1 MGMNFGGVI
10 INFFKFFIFLWLS
23 VNFFK
28 MAAITCANSRRAAD
42 WVHLSMLCVVWEK
55 GHCNDLYDHWVTWW
69 EGIAVEGSPN
79 SKACLLYCA
88 LTRMFLS
95 NAPSSFA
102 TGIVLQRFAII
113 GQRRHTR
120 GGQSLLMWRQWFC
133 FFRMFG
139 IVFLPA
145 QSGRCCHG
153 DSGSSW
159 LRSCRPSERR
169 QMENRHWTANP
180 SLLISASHRKAQ
192 DLQKNKQKTKNPRHT
207 HTQNTKHTSPCT
219 HTDTNPGIL
228 RLHQTSPRFL
238 LFIPPPVP
246 FSSAPTPPFLHQHSH
261 LPSHPADTH
270 SGSSETRLC
279 CVGPGRKW

>member
-1 MGMNFGGVI
+1 
-10 INFFKFFIFLWLS
+10 
-23 VNFFK
+23 
-28 MAAITCANSRRAAD
+28 
-42 WVHLSMLCVVWEK
+42 
-55 GHCNDLYDHWVTWW
+55 
-69 EGIAVEGSPN
+69 
-79 SKACLLYCA
+79 
-88 LTRMFLS
+88 MFLS

-192 DLQKNKQKTKNPRHT
+192 ELQKKKTKKQTP
-207 HTQNTKHTSPCT
+207 
-219 HTDTNPGIL
+219 DT
-228 RLHQTSPRFL
+228 HQTQSIPHDPHKQTATQPDYCCTKPHLAVFCL
-238 LFIPPPVP
+238 LLHLSP
-246 FSSAPTPPFLHQHSH
+246 FSSAPTPPFLHEHIH
-261 LPSHPADTH
+261 LP
-270 SGSSETRLC
+270 
-279 CVGPGRKW
+279 

>member
-1 MGMNFGGVI
+1 
-10 INFFKFFIFLWLS
+10 
-23 VNFFK
+23 
-28 MAAITCANSRRAAD
+28 
-42 WVHLSMLCVVWEK
+42 
-55 GHCNDLYDHWVTWW
+55 
-69 EGIAVEGSPN
+69 
-79 SKACLLYCA
+79 
-88 LTRMFLS
+88 MFLS

-113 GQRRHTR
+113 GRRRHTR

-169 QMENRHWTANP
+169 RMENRHWTANP

-192 DLQKNKQKTKNPRHT
+192 DLQKNKPQINIIHRVHLTIHAHRHE
-207 HTQNTKHTSPCT
+207 HRHTSP
-219 HTDTNPGIL
+219 
-228 RLHQTSPRFL
+228 RLPLFTPPLAPL
-238 LFIPPPVP
+238 LLCSNSSIPPSALPP
-246 FSSAPTPPFLHQHSH
+246 SLTSSRHIQWKQW
-261 LPSHPADTH
+261 D
-270 SGSSETRLC
+270 
-279 CVGPGRKW
+279 

>member
-1 MGMNFGGVI
+1 
-10 INFFKFFIFLWLS
+10 
-23 VNFFK
+23 
-28 MAAITCANSRRAAD
+28 
-42 WVHLSMLCVVWEK
+42 
-55 GHCNDLYDHWVTWW
+55 
-69 EGIAVEGSPN
+69 
-79 SKACLLYCA
+79 
-88 LTRMFLS
+88 MFLS

-113 GQRRHTR
+113 GRRRHTR
-120 GGQSLLMWRQWFC
+120 GGLSLLMWRQWFC

-169 QMENRHWTANP
+169 RMENRHWTANP

-192 DLQKNKQKTKNPRHT
+192 ELQKNKQTPD
-207 HTQNTKHTSPCT
+207 TQPDTKHTSPST
-219 HTDTNPGIL
+219 HTDTNTG
-228 RLHQTSPRFL
+228 RLLFHQTSPRLL
-238 LFIPPPVP
+238 LFTPPPVP
-246 FSSAPTPPFLHQHSH
+246 FSYAPTPPFLHQHIH
-261 LPSHPADTH
+261 LPSHPADTY

-279 CVGPGRKW
+279 CVGPKRNW

>member
-1 MGMNFGGVI
+1 
-10 INFFKFFIFLWLS
+10 
-23 VNFFK
+23 
-28 MAAITCANSRRAAD
+28 
-42 WVHLSMLCVVWEK
+42 
-55 GHCNDLYDHWVTWW
+55 
-69 EGIAVEGSPN
+69 
-79 SKACLLYCA
+79 
-88 LTRMFLS
+88 MFLS

-102 TGIVLQRFAII
+102 TGIVSQRFAII
-113 GQRRHTR
+113 GRRRHTR

-169 QMENRHWTANP
+169 RMENRHWTANP

-192 DLQKNKQKTKNPRHT
+192 ELQKKQTPDT
-207 HTQNTKHTSPCT
+207 HQTQSTPHHSRRQTRTQADYCS
-219 HTDTNPGIL
+219 
-228 RLHQTSPRFL
+228 HQTSPRLL
-238 LFIPPPVP
+238 LFTPPPVP
-246 FSSAPTPPFLHQHSH
+246 FSSAPTPPFLHQHIH
-261 LPSHPADTH
+261 LPSHPADTY

-279 CVGPGRKW
+279 CVGPDRNW

>member
-69 EGIAVEGSPN
+69 EGVAVEGSPN

-207 HTQNTKHTSPCT
+207 HTHKIQSTPHLARTQIWTQAYYGSTKPHLGFFCLFLHLSPFPLLQLLHSSISTPTFPHIQQT
-219 HTDTNPGIL
+219 HTVEAV
-228 RLHQTSPRFL
+228 RL
-238 LFIPPPVP
+238 
-246 FSSAPTPPFLHQHSH
+246 
-261 LPSHPADTH
+261 
-270 SGSSETRLC
+270 G
-279 CVGPGRKW
+279 CVV

>member
-1 MGMNFGGVI
+1 
-10 INFFKFFIFLWLS
+10 
-23 VNFFK
+23 
-28 MAAITCANSRRAAD
+28 
-42 WVHLSMLCVVWEK
+42 
-55 GHCNDLYDHWVTWW
+55 
-69 EGIAVEGSPN
+69 
-79 SKACLLYCA
+79 
-88 LTRMFLS
+88 MFLS

-113 GQRRHTR
+113 GRRRHTR

-192 DLQKNKQKTKNPRHT
+192 ELQKTNPRYT
-207 HTQNTKHTSPCT
+207 SDTKHTSPFT
-219 HTDTNPGIL
+219 QTDMNTG
-228 RLHQTSPRFL
+228 RLSFHQTSPSLL
-238 LFIPPPVP
+238 LFTPPPVP
-246 FSSAPTPPFLHQHSH
+246 FSSAPTPPFLHQHIH
-261 LPSHPADTH
+261 LPSHPADTY

-279 CVGPGRKW
+279 CVGPYRNW

>member
-1 MGMNFGGVI
+1 
-10 INFFKFFIFLWLS
+10 
-23 VNFFK
+23 
-28 MAAITCANSRRAAD
+28 
-42 WVHLSMLCVVWEK
+42 
-55 GHCNDLYDHWVTWW
+55 
-69 EGIAVEGSPN
+69 
-79 SKACLLYCA
+79 
-88 LTRMFLS
+88 MFLS

-102 TGIVLQRFAII
+102 TGIVLQRFGII
-113 GQRRHTR
+113 GRRRHTR

-192 DLQKNKQKTKNPRHT
+192 ELQKQTPDTQQTQSTPHHSCTQTRTQADYCSTKPHLDFFCLLLHLSPSPLLQLLHSSISTPTFPHIQQT
-207 HTQNTKHTSPCT
+207 HTVEAV
-219 HTDTNPGIL
+219 
-228 RLHQTSPRFL
+228 RL
-238 LFIPPPVP
+238 
-246 FSSAPTPPFLHQHSH
+246 
-261 LPSHPADTH
+261 
-270 SGSSETRLC
+270 
-279 CVGPGRKW
+279 GRVV

>member
-1 MGMNFGGVI
+1 
-10 INFFKFFIFLWLS
+10 
-23 VNFFK
+23 
-28 MAAITCANSRRAAD
+28 
-42 WVHLSMLCVVWEK
+42 
-55 GHCNDLYDHWVTWW
+55 
-69 EGIAVEGSPN
+69 
-79 SKACLLYCA
+79 
-88 LTRMFLS
+88 MFLS

-169 QMENRHWTANP
+169 RMENRHWTANP

-192 DLQKNKQKTKNPRHT
+192 ELQKTNPRYTSDTKHIPVSRTQTPIQADYCSTIPHLGVFCLLLHLSPSPLFQLLPSSISTSTFPHIQQT
-207 HTQNTKHTSPCT
+207 HTVEAVRLGCVVKAPLATDKTASSTLNTS
-219 HTDTNPGIL
+219 
-228 RLHQTSPRFL
+228 
-238 LFIPPPVP
+238 
-246 FSSAPTPPFLHQHSH
+246 
-261 LPSHPADTH
+261 
-270 SGSSETRLC
+270 
-279 CVGPGRKW
+279 

>member
-1 MGMNFGGVI
+1 M
-10 INFFKFFIFLWLS
+10 WLS
-23 VNFFK
+23 VNFLK
-28 MAAITCANSRRAAD
+28 MAAVTWDNSWRAAEWVHCVLCGRRAT
-42 WVHLSMLCVVWEK
+42 VMKCTSFSELM
-55 GHCNDLYDHWVTWW
+55 G
-69 EGIAVEGSPN
+69 GSSCRRLAL
-79 SKACLLYCA
+79 SKACLLYFA

-102 TGIVLQRFAII
+102 TGIVLQRFAIT
-113 GQRRHTR
+113 GRRRLTR

-169 QMENRHWTANP
+169 RMENRHWTANP
-180 SLLISASHRKAQ
+180 SLLISTSHRKAQ
-192 DLQKNKQKTKNPRHT
+192 ELQKQTP
-207 HTQNTKHTSPCT
+207 
-219 HTDTNPGIL
+219 DT
-228 RLHQTSPRFL
+228 HQTQSTPHLSRRQTHADYFPTKPHLGVFCLLLHLSLFL
-238 LFIPPPVP
+238 CSN
-246 FSSAPTPPFLHQHSH
+246 SSHQHIH
-261 LPSHPADTH
+261 LPSHPADTY

-279 CVGPGRKW
+279 CVGRESQLIKQLPALQKPRNWVLILL

>member
-1 MGMNFGGVI
+1 
-10 INFFKFFIFLWLS
+10 
-23 VNFFK
+23 
-28 MAAITCANSRRAAD
+28 
-42 WVHLSMLCVVWEK
+42 
-55 GHCNDLYDHWVTWW
+55 
-69 EGIAVEGSPN
+69 
-79 SKACLLYCA
+79 
-88 LTRMFLS
+88 MFLS

-113 GQRRHTR
+113 GRRRHTR

-139 IVFLPA
+139 IAFLPA

-192 DLQKNKQKTKNPRHT
+192 ELQKTNPRYTPDTSTCHYT
-207 HTQNTKHTSPCT
+207 CTQTRTQADYCSTKPHLGFFCFT
-219 HTDTNPGIL
+219 
-228 RLHQTSPRFL
+228 
-238 LFIPPPVP
+238 PPPVP
-246 FSSAPTPPFLHQHSH
+246 FSSVQIPSFLH
-261 LPSHPADTH
+261 
-270 SGSSETRLC
+270 
-279 CVGPGRKW
+279 

>member
-1 MGMNFGGVI
+1 MNLGCDLFIVI
-10 INFFKFFIFLWLS
+10 VLQLFQNGCCNPWQQLESWRLGPFLY
-23 VNFFK
+23 
-28 MAAITCANSRRAAD
+28 
-42 WVHLSMLCVVWEK
+42 MLCW
-55 GHCNDLYDHWVTWW
+55 GRVTILICKINEWLRGR
-69 EGIAVEGSPN
+69 EYLLEACP
-79 SKACLLYCA
+79 SKACLLFCA

-113 GQRRHTR
+113 DQRRHTR

-169 QMENRHWTANP
+169 RMENRHWTANP
-180 SLLISASHRKAQ
+180 SFLISNSHRKAQ
-192 DLQKNKQKTKNPRHT
+192 ELQKTNSRHT
-207 HTQNTKHTSPCT
+207 SDTAYLNIHAK
-219 HTDTNPGIL
+219 TDTTQSDYFTNPHLGVFCL
-228 RLHQTSPRFL
+228 LLHL
-238 LFIPPPVP
+238 LPSP
-246 FSSAPTPPFLHQHSH
+246 FSSAHPPSL
-261 LPSHPADTH
+261 T
-270 SGSSETRLC
+270 SSRHIQW
-279 CVGPGRKW
+279 KQWD